1 MKNTQKTR
9 ASIKKL
15 TLNKKSIVLFDTLK
29 GGTEFNTILLG
40 HQSLNVFTCPQ
51 NL

>member
-1 MKNTQKTR
+1 MKNTQKKR

-29 GGTEFNTILLG
+29 GGTEFNTIYS
-40 HQSLNVFTCPQ
+40 HQSLGEYTCAQ
-51 NL
+51 DF